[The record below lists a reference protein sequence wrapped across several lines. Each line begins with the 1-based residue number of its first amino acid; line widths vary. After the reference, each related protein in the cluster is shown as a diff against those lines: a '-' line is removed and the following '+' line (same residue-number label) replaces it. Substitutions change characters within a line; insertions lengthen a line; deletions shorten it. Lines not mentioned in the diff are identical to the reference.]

1 MTITVTIKYNNKVI
15 KVKTEAN
22 SIREAMPRI
31 LRDYPKSEILGIT
44 IQEYKT
50 APLSFADDK

>member
-31 LRDYPKSEILGIT
+31 LKDYPKSEILGIV

-50 APLSFADDK
+50 APLSFNDI